1 MTSIPHTEPNPGQA
15 TIPTWKLT
23 GLMIQNQ
30 WGVYTL
36 HFLFSLLIF
45 AEQLAPA

>member
-1 MTSIPHTEPNPGQA
+1 MTSIPQTNPTPA

-23 GLMIQNQ
+23 ALMIQNQ

-45 AEQLAPA
+45 AE